1 MSYAQYIKE
10 IGRGIN
16 GARELPA
23 QDAQQLYAAMLD
35 GGVPDLELGAIL
47 LALRMKTESLSEL
60 LGFHQALSERVARLR
75 PPAGRSRTVVVPSY
89 NGARSQPNL
98 MPLVV
103 LLLQRLG
110 VPVLVHGTLDGY
122 GRVASAF
129 VFRELGVLPCM
140 TLTQAQ
146 DALDRDGLAFVP
158 AALLSSGL
166 ANLLALRQRLGVRN
180 TAHTLAK
187 IIDPFGGE
195 GLRLVCMTHPDY
207 LQKMREVFLATGEL
221 ALLMRGTEGEA
232 YANPNKRPRIELY
245 RDGAMQVLF
254 EQEHMA
260 PQAQAPQEMEAKAAA
275 QWIRKALQGGVA
287 LPLPIINQLACCL
300 YGSGYCSDFSE
311 AKAIIAVELRSP
323 IVT

>member
-1 MSYAQYIKE
+1 MSYARYIKE
-10 IGRGIN
+10 IGRGMH
-16 GARELPA
+16 GSRELPPE
-23 QDAQQLYAAMLD
+23 DAQQLYAAMLD

-47 LALRMKTESLSEL
+47 LALRMKTESLNEL

-75 PPAGRSRTVVVPSY
+75 PPTGKARPVVVPTY

-110 VPVLVHGTLDGY
+110 VPVLVHGTLDGN

-129 VFRELGVLPCM
+129 VFRELGVLPCV

-146 DALDRDGLAFVP
+146 DALDQKGLAFVP
-158 AALLSSGL
+158 TALLSAGL

-180 TAHTLAK
+180 SAHTLAK
-187 IIDPFGGE
+187 IIDPFGGG
-195 GLRLVCMTHPDY
+195 GLRLACMTHPDY
-207 LQKMREVFLATGEL
+207 LQKMRELFLATGEL
-221 ALLMRGTEGEA
+221 ALVMRGTEGEA

-245 RDGAMQVLF
+245 RDGAAQVLF
-254 EQEHMA
+254 EQEHMM
-260 PQAQAPQEMEAKAAA
+260 PQAQAPQDLEAKATAA
-275 QWIRKALQGGVA
+275 WIRKALQGGAA
-287 LPLPIINQLACCL
+287 LPLPIVNQLAGCL
-300 YGSGYCSDFSE
+300 YGSGYCADFNQ

-323 IVT
+323 LVA

>member
-1 MSYAQYIKE
+1 MGYAKYIKE
-10 IGRGIN
+10 IGRGMN
-16 GARELPA
+16 GAREL
-23 QDAQQLYAAMLD
+23 QLEDARQLYAAMLD

-75 PPAGRSRTVVVPSY
+75 PPAGRARTLVVPSY

-110 VPVLVHGTLDGY
+110 VPVLVHGTLDGN
-122 GRVASAF
+122 GRVAGAL
-129 VFRELGVLPCM
+129 VFRELGLLPSV

-146 DALDRDGLAFVP
+146 DALDRNGLAFVP
-158 AALLSSGL
+158 TALLSAGL
-166 ANLLALRQRLGVRN
+166 ASLLALRQRLGVRN
-180 TAHTLAK
+180 SAHTLAK

-207 LQKMREVFLATGEL
+207 LQKMRELFLATGEL

-245 RDGAMQVLF
+245 RDGAAQLLF
-254 EQEHMA
+254 EQEHA
-260 PQAQAPQEMEAKAAA
+260 TPQPQAPQDLEAKATAA
-275 QWIRKALQGGVA
+275 WINKALHGGAA
-287 LPLPIINQLACCL
+287 LPMPIVHQLACCL
-300 YGSGYCSDFSE
+300 YGSGYCADLNE
-311 AKAIIAVELRSP
+311 AKAVIAIELRGSFAA
-323 IVT
+323 